1 MIVTDKQARPWALYA
16 GKGYNMESEYIH
28 ITLTKEQTNQLI
40 FILFHDSE
48 FEGDETASALYFAID
63 NQITAQ
69 TITKEE
75 DF

>member
-1 MIVTDKQARPWALYA
+1 MKNKYFDIK
-16 GKGYNMESEYIH
+16 
-28 ITLTKEQTNQLI
+28 LTEEQINILAA
-40 FILFHDSE
+40 ILFHE
-48 FEGDETASALYFAID
+48 AQFENDEDARTLYFAID